1 MAPKRIV
8 IVGNSAAGLSALET
22 VRRVDRDCSISLV
35 SKETGPAYSKVMT
48 PHLISGDTPDIFIR
62 TMEYYRQMGAETLFG
77 TEAVRLEDGRLV
89 LEGGRTLSW
98 DRLLLA
104 TGSSAAVPDIEGIH
118 SNGVITTGAFTKGV
132 FTNGA
137 FTKGAFTKGAFT
149 KGVFTKGAFTKGA
162 FTKGVFTTGVFTLKT
177 MEDALRIREYVV
189 GTGGRANGA
198 KGAKRALLIGG
209 GLVCLLVVRAF
220 WKLGLELT
228 IAVSSDRLLSRM
240 LDREASGIVRDRL
253 EESGVK
259 VHTATDIREILSKEG
274 RVQAAVSRS
283 GEEFPADIIII
294 AKGVRSNVG
303 LARES
308 GIPVSRGILVD
319 QYMRTGR
326 ENVYAAGD
334 AAESPDMLIRGKQTI
349 CATWFEAVHQGEIA
363 GYNMAGLKRP
373 SMGSLKMNVMET
385 MGVPIASI
393 GEIGGSGETAET
405 VVTRRNGVY
414 RKLVLRDDR
423 IVGAVLMG
431 DVEDAGVIATMIRRK
446 LRLSSLGRINL
457 KQRFRYAGVMRV

>member
-118 SNGVITTGAFTKGV
+118 SNGVITT
-132 FTNGA
+132 
-137 FTKGAFTKGAFT
+137 GAFT

-393 GEIGGSGETAET
+393 GEIGESGETAET

>member
-132 FTNGA
+132 FT
-137 FTKGAFTKGAFT
+137 
-149 KGVFTKGAFTKGA
+149 
-162 FTKGVFTTGVFTLKT
+162 TGVFTLKT

-259 VHTATDIREILSKEG
+259 VHTATDIREILSKKG